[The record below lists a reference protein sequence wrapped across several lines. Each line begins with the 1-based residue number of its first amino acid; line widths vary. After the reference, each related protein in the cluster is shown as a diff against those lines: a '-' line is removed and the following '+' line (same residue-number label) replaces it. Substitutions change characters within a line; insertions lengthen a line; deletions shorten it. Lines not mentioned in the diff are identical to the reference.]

1 MLKEPASLAFFSI
14 VQLPELVSG
23 ERGYSDGSTPCVTHE
38 YRLTSM
44 AARFSSAGLSHHD
57 SLPHVPLGHLSAVN
71 NSPRPGIVLLSL
83 GFQLPAA
90 VLFKGSISLCRV
102 GMGAARLSD
111 SHSIWDV
118 TDQLL
123 YSQPQMFLLCP
134 KQLPQ
139 YGNQTSASV
148 PRPTKGTFSP
158 ANSPLFPLT
167 SFILSSF
174 VWFYILFSGGQIL
187 LLALS
192 WHSARSVSEGIFLMC
207 LWREMDSM
215 PTYSSAILFSP
226 HYSMILNTWK

>member
-1 MLKEPASLAFFSI
+1 MAPPL
-14 VQLPELVSG
+14 
-23 ERGYSDGSTPCVTHE
+23 CVTHE

-123 YSQPQMFLLCP
+123 YSQPQMFLLPGKNTGVGCHFLLQCMKDKSESEVAQSCLTLCDP
-134 KQLPQ
+134 LEYSLP
-139 YGNQTSASV
+139 GSSA
-148 PRPTKGTFSP
+148 
-158 ANSPLFPLT
+158 
-167 SFILSSF
+167 
-174 VWFYILFSGGQIL
+174 
-187 LLALS
+187 
-192 WHSARSVSEGIFLMC
+192 HGIF
-207 LWREMDSM
+207 
-215 PTYSSAILFSP
+215 
-226 HYSMILNTWK
+226 